1 MKKQSVKVL
10 DVQGWLRGFQ
20 ASLVDRSNEVGVRLA
35 GASAEQWLNTELFAY
50 LAATLTGDLYPYTE
64 YQKRDVTVF
73 RRSNFDVAAIMETKV
88 LYRSYSPSSVR
99 IRIEKLSS
107 QLTDAQKKNQASVCV
122 GLVFAVFVKWPEDI
136 DPRKHPASPEAFND
150 RLHNE
155 FRQVK
160 DLKFAKQ
167 QLLVEVDAV
176 KVGGVEVPKVALY
189 GQCVTLR

>member
-1 MKKQSVKVL
+1 
-10 DVQGWLRGFQ
+10 
-20 ASLVDRSNEVGVRLA
+20 
-35 GASAEQWLNTELFAY
+35 
-50 LAATLTGDLYPYTE
+50 
-64 YQKRDVTVF
+64 
-73 RRSNFDVAAIMETKV
+73 V

-99 IRIEKLSS
+99 TRIEKLSS

-122 GLVFAVFVKWPEDI
+122 GLVFAAFVKWPEDI
-136 DPRKHPASPEAFND
+136 DPRKHPANPEAFND

-167 QLLVEVDAV
+167 QLLVEVNAV
-176 KVGGVEVPKVALY
+176 KVGGVAVPKVALY